1 MSMSRRAA
9 AALILGAWTLYAV
22 VMAALAHYILQVSG
36 RPMPWGRMLELELA
50 GACLWAAFTP
60 LIWWVAKRF
69 ALDHRHWYRAVPIHI
84 AAWVT
89 VSTVDQLL
97 HQLLYPE
104 DTPGWQVHDLAG
116 FARLVTASL
125 YYTLSMYGTVVLV
138 YYAAKYYTRY
148 QQGRI
153 RAAQLEAQLSQAKLQ
168 VLRMQL
174 NPHFLFNTLHS
185 ISTLV
190 REDPDAAETMIARLS
205 ELLRL
210 ALESA
215 GQQLVPLHQ
224 EVEFAERYLRIEQVR
239 FQDRLEV
246 LFDIDPRT
254 LEAEVPNLILQPLVE
269 NAVRHG
275 MRECGKLE
283 IRSRLHGAKLLL
295 QVIDTGGGAGD
306 GLPAGEGMG
315 IGLANTR
322 TRLATIYK
330 NEQDLAL
337 RTTSNGGTEA
347 EIVIPF
353 RLRAATGVDDWN
365 HENQDAHRGR

>member
-1 MSMSRRAA
+1 MSMPRRTVAA
-9 AALILGAWTLYAV
+9 VILGAWTLYAI
-22 VMAALAHYILQVSG
+22 VMAALAHYILRVSG
-36 RPMPWGRMLELELA
+36 RPMSWGRMLELQFS
-50 GACLWAAFTP
+50 GAYVWAAFTP
-60 LIWWVAKRF
+60 VIWWVAKRF
-69 ALDHRHWYRAVPIHI
+69 ALDCRHWYRALPIHM
-84 AAWVT
+84 AACLT
-89 VSTVDQLL
+89 VSTVEQLL

-116 FARLVTASL
+116 FARLVTAML
-125 YYTLSMYGTVVLV
+125 YYTLLMYGTVVLV

-153 RAAQLEAQLSQAKLQ
+153 RAGQLEAQLTQAKLQ

-205 ELLRL
+205 ELLRQ
-210 ALESA
+210 ALETA

-254 LEAEVPNLILQPLVE
+254 LDAEVPNLILQPLVE

-275 MRECGKLE
+275 MRDCGKLE
-283 IRSRLHGAKLLL
+283 IRSRLSGAKLLL
-295 QVIDTGGGAGD
+295 QVIDSGRGLAD
-306 GLPAGEGMG
+306 GSPAGEGMG

-322 TRLATIYK
+322 DRLATIYK
-330 NEQDLAL
+330 NEHDFTL
-337 RTTSNGGTEA
+337 RNTSNGGIEA
-347 EIVIPF
+347 AIVIPF
-353 RLRAATGVDDWN
+353 RPQGGTGVDDRS
-365 HENQDAHRGR
+365 HENQDAHRG

>member
-1 MSMSRRAA
+1 MSLSRRTVAIV
-9 AALILGAWTLYAV
+9 ILGAWTLYAIV
-22 VMAALAHYILQVSG
+22 NAALAHYILQVSG
-36 RPMPWGRMLELELA
+36 RPMSWGRTLELECA
-50 GACLWAAFTP
+50 VAYVWAAFTP
-60 LIWWVAKRF
+60 IIWSVAKRF
-69 ALDHRHWYRAVPIHI
+69 AFDRRHWYRAVPVHLT
-84 AAWVT
+84 ALVG
-89 VSTVDQLL
+89 VSAVVQLL
-97 HQLLYPE
+97 HQLLHPT
-104 DTPGWQVHDLAG
+104 DNPGWRVHDLAS
-116 FARLVTASL
+116 FARLVTATL
-125 YYTLSMYGTVVLV
+125 YDTPPLYGAVVLV

-153 RAAQLEAQLSQAKLQ
+153 QAAQLEAQLSQAKLQ

-210 ALESA
+210 ALETA
-215 GQQLVPLHQ
+215 GQQMVPLRQ
-224 EVEFAERYLRIEQVR
+224 EIEFAERYLSIEQVR

-246 LFDIDPRT
+246 RFDIDPRT
-254 LEAEVPNLILQPLVE
+254 LDAEVPNLILQPLVD

-275 MRECGKLE
+275 MRERGKLE
-283 IRSRLHGAKLLL
+283 IRSRLRGAKLLL
-295 QVIDTGGGAGD
+295 QVIDSGGGADD
-306 GLPAGEGMG
+306 GPPAGAGVG

-322 TRLATIYK
+322 ARLATIY
-330 NEQDLAL
+330 NNQQDLTL

-353 RLRAATGVDDWN
+353 RPQGETRVDDWS
-365 HENQDAHRGR
+365 HENQDTHRGR